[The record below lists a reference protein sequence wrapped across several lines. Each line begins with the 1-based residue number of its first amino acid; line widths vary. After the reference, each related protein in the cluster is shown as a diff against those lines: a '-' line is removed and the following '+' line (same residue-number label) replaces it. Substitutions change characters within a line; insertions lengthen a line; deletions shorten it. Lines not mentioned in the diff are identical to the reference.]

1 MVKQG
6 EPFLY
11 AFQWAAVNKGFN
23 GCIFNG
29 GTGSGKSRTGLFYY
43 FKEQGGWIDGTGYT
57 YMRNPKDLYI
67 ITPAAKRDK
76 LEWEHELA
84 FFLMSTKPE
93 ESVYDHK
100 IVVDSWNNIK
110 KYTDVKD
117 AFFIF
122 DEQRVTGNGTWVK
135 SFLHIA
141 KHNNWIM
148 LSATPGDKWED
159 YIPVFLANGF
169 YRNKTEFIREH
180 IVYSRY
186 SNFPKVDRYVG
197 TGKLLRL
204 RNKILIDMDFE
215 RNTIQHHEDVRCSFD
230 VAKYKDVMKNRWD
243 PYKDEPIEQAASLCF
258 VLRRIVNEDES
269 RQVALLNLLENHP
282 KAIIFYSFDYELD
295 ILKNLAYPEGTVIA
309 EWNGHVHQDIPT
321 SEKWVYLVNYG
332 SAEAWNCITTDTI
345 IFYSQQY
352 SYKVKTQAVGR
363 IDRMNTTYK
372 ELYYYH
378 LKSRAGIDLSISRA
392 LDNKKSF
399 NENKWFEKILKK
411 EEK

>member
-1 MVKQG
+1 MVERG

-11 AFQWAAVNKGFN
+11 DFQLRAVKKGFN

-43 FKEQGGWIDGTGYT
+43 FKEQGGWLDENGYT
-57 YMRNPKDLYI
+57 FMDTPKDLYI

-76 LEWEHELA
+76 KEWERELA
-84 FFLMSTKPE
+84 PFLMSVHPE
-93 ESVYDHK
+93 ESLYNHK
-100 IVVDSWNNIK
+100 IVIDSWNNIK
-110 KYTDVKD
+110 KYTDVKG

-122 DEQRVTGNGTWVK
+122 DEQRVTGNGAWVK
-135 SFLHIA
+135 SFLNIT

-148 LSATPGDKWED
+148 LSATPGDRWED

-186 SNFPKVDRYVG
+186 SNFPKVDRYLG

-204 RNKILIDMDFE
+204 RNTILIDMDFE
-215 RNTIQHHEDVRCSFD
+215 RSTVQHHEDVHCSFD

-258 VLRRIVNEDES
+258 VLRRVVNEDES
-269 RQVALLNLLENHP
+269 RQVALLNLLEDHP
-282 KAIIFYSFDYELD
+282 RAIIFYSFDYELD
-295 ILKNLAYPEGTVIA
+295 ILKNLAYPDGTVIA
-309 EWNGHVHQDIPT
+309 EWNGHVHQSVPNG
-321 SEKWVYLVNYG
+321 EKWVYLVNYG
-332 SAEAWNCITTDTI
+332 SAEAWNCTTTDTI

-352 SYKVKTQAVGR
+352 SYKVKIQAVGR
-363 IDRMNTTYK
+363 IDRLNTSYRD
-372 ELYYYH
+372 LYYYH
-378 LKSRAGIDLSISRA
+378 LKSRAGIDLAISKA
-392 LDNKKSF
+392 LAGKKNF
-399 NENKWFEKILKK
+399 NETKWFEKIK
-411 EEK
+411 